1 MVTDLLMFL
10 LGGIYFLPCALAA
23 GVVAGLA
30 GHRRSMLLVTLAI
43 LTLWLLSGAALF
55 ALRFYKVPGIAPGD
69 LRLLNVTL
77 SAVSPVYGL
86 ALLAAPVVTHRGIRP
101 LTGALLTTAAGAV
114 GCIFVLPAFIAGSC
128 STFGQCP

>member
-1 MVTDLLMFL
+1 VVTDLLMFL
-10 LGGIYFLPCALAA
+10 LGGMYFLPCALAA

-30 GHRRSMLLVTLAI
+30 GRRRSALLATLVI
-43 LTLWLLSGAALF
+43 FTLWLLTGAALF

-86 ALLAAPVVTHRGIRP
+86 ALLAAVVVIYRGVRP
-101 LTGALLTTAAGAV
+101 FIGALLTTAAGAV